1 MAVTKTILKNVRQ
14 QAVVKFIGNGYA
26 NVDLRADLTQPE
38 ETFQGFALTN
48 VTIKTVMWSTSD
60 ASASPILVQR
70 GVSAASATN
79 VMILYGGASTWDLS
93 QDSGFVDNVGADSN
107 VTVFIPPTGGMV
119 YMVLG
124 KTSGY
129 VGPDFNAL
137 SPN

>member
-26 NVDLRADLTQPE
+26 NVDLRADLTQSG
-38 ETFQGFALTN
+38 ETFQGFANTN

-60 ASASPILVQR
+60 ASATPILIQR
-70 GVSAASATN
+70 GVNATVATN
-79 VMILYGGASTWDLS
+79 VMILYGGASTWDLA
-93 QDSGFVDNVGADSN
+93 QESGFVDNVGADSN

-129 VGPDFNAL
+129 LGPQLNAL

>member
-26 NVDLRADLTQPE
+26 DVDLRADLTQPE
-38 ETFQGFALTN
+38 ETFQGLALTN

-60 ASASPILVQR
+60 ASAAPILIQR

-107 VTVFIPPTGGMV
+107 VTVFIPPAGGMV

-129 VGPDFNAL
+129 IGPDFNAL

>member
-14 QAVVKFIGNGYA
+14 QAVVKFIGSGYA
-26 NVDLRADLTQPE
+26 NIDLRADLTQPE
-38 ETFQGFALTN
+38 ETFQGFGNTN

-60 ASASPILVQR
+60 ASATPILIQR
-70 GVSAASATN
+70 GQSAASATN

-93 QDSGFVDNVGADSN
+93 QESGFVDNANADSN
-107 VTVFIPPTGGMV
+107 VTVFIPPAGGTV

>member
-14 QAVVKFIGNGYA
+14 QAVVKFIGSGYA
-26 NVDLRADLTQPE
+26 NLDLRADLTQPE

-60 ASASPILVQR
+60 ASAAPILIQR

-107 VTVFIPPTGGMV
+107 VTVFIPPAGGMV

-129 VGPDFNAL
+129 IGPDFNAL